1 MTEVCS
7 VTPDSIVRVR
17 EQNGEQQIRIGA
29 GREEL
34 EREKK
39 KKSKVSGK

>member
-7 VTPDSIVRVR
+7 VTPDSIVQVR
-17 EQNGEQQIRIGA
+17 EQNGAQQIGIGA

-34 EREKK
+34 EREKRK
-39 KKSKVSGK
+39 KTKIGGK

>member
-7 VTPDSIVRVR
+7 VTPVSIVQVR
-17 EQNGEQQIRIGA
+17 EQNGAQQIRIGV

-39 KKSKVSGK
+39 KISGK